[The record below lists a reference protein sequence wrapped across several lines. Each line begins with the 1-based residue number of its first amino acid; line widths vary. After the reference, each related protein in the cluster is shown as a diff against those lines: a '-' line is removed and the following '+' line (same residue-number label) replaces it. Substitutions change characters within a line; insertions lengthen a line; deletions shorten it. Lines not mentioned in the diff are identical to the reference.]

1 MALEDGTTAEGTE
14 NVNNNVEVTNQEQ
27 NQEAQNNEQN
37 NGVENNDN
45 ADYSRTVELDDEFEI
60 QELNEE
66 IAFNFLKK
74 SKGLEVE
81 NFDDLLKPK
90 EVDIYEGLYDEDD
103 KAYLNFKKE
112 TGRSRKD
119 FEALNTNLDEIP
131 KIDLAR
137 ERVRRESGIT
147 LTNEQIDEYIADE
160 LGIDLEDM
168 SASNQIKLAAYTKSI
183 LEERKAEQ
191 EKYRTPIENKQQ
203 AEAKNE
209 NTQQN
214 EYVTLE
220 NGAVMLKSQYENL
233 VNTRQQAI
241 LQAKE
246 AVNSVTNSDFKITI
260 DDKGTPKEMNF
271 AYEYSEEDKQSM
283 VSIVSDIDGV
293 VASRYGSEKGFD
305 HKRFAEDMQWSDPK
319 FREKAI
325 ASLLHKAIAS
335 NTEEVLKERGNV
347 NFTNDPLQKQARE
360 GVKIVSVTDAVK
372 GNY

>member
-45 ADYSRTVELDDEFEI
+45 ADYSRTVEL
-60 QELNEE
+60 NEE

-90 EVDIYEGLYDEDD
+90 EVDIYEGVYDEDD
-103 KAYLNFKKE
+103 KAYLKFKKE

>member
-1 MALEDGTTAEGTE
+1 MALEDGTTTESTE
-14 NVNNNVEVTNQEQ
+14 NVENNVESTNQEQ
-27 NQEAQNNEQN
+27 QQEAQNNEQN
-37 NGVENNDN
+37 NDSNDYFNAIDFDVE
-45 ADYSRTVELDDEFEI
+45 
-60 QELNEE
+60 ELNDEV
-66 IAFNFLKK
+66 AFNHLKK

-81 NFDDLLKPK
+81 SFDDLLKPK
-90 EVDIYEGLYDEDD
+90 EVNPYEDVLDDDD

-119 FEALNTNLDEIP
+119 FEALNANLDEIP

-137 ERVRRESGIT
+137 ERVRRESGIN
-147 LTNEQIDEYIADE
+147 LTNEQIDEYLTDE

-168 SASNQIKLAAYTKSI
+168 RASDQIKLASYTKSI

-191 EKYRTPIENKQQ
+191 EKYRTPAENKQQ
-203 AEAKNE
+203 PEAKKE

-233 VNTRQQAI
+233 VNTRQQEI
-241 LQAKE
+241 SKAKE

-293 VASRYGSEKGFD
+293 VTSRYGSEKGFD

-347 NFTNDPLQKQARE
+347 NFTNDSLQKQAKE
-360 GVKIVSVTDAVK
+360 GVNIVSMADAIK

>member
-14 NVNNNVEVTNQEQ
+14 NANNSAEVTNQEQ

-45 ADYSRTVELDDEFEI
+45 ADYSRTV
-60 QELNEE
+60 ELNEE

-191 EKYRTPIENKQQ
+191 EKYRTPIEN
-203 AEAKNE
+203 
-209 NTQQN
+209 
-214 EYVTLE
+214 
-220 NGAVMLKSQYENL
+220 
-233 VNTRQQAI
+233 I
-241 LQAKE
+241 
-246 AVNSVTNSDFKITI
+246 NS
-260 DDKGTPKEMNF
+260 
-271 AYEYSEEDKQSM
+271 KQSYKAHYNHNQTIYM
-283 VSIVSDIDGV
+283 SIFI
-293 VASRYGSEKGFD
+293 
-305 HKRFAEDMQWSDPK
+305 
-319 FREKAI
+319 I
-325 ASLLHKAIAS
+325 
-335 NTEEVLKERGNV
+335 
-347 NFTNDPLQKQARE
+347 
-360 GVKIVSVTDAVK
+360 
-372 GNY
+372 

>member
-1 MALEDGTTAEGTE
+1 MATEGEQTTEIVE
-14 NVNNNVEVTNQEQ
+14 NKADIVENQNQEQ
-27 NQEAQNNEQN
+27 NQE
-37 NGVENNDN
+37 VENPIENTAQEEVN
-45 ADYSRTVELDDEFEI
+45 TEVQQPEKVVEKIIEKVVNPYEDLMDDE
-60 QELNEE
+60 
-66 IAFNFLKK
+66 
-74 SKGLEVE
+74 
-81 NFDDLLKPK
+81 
-90 EVDIYEGLYDEDD
+90 D
-103 KAYLNFKKE
+103 KAYFNFKKE

-119 FEALNTNLDEIP
+119 FEALNSNLDEIP

-137 ERVRRESGIT
+137 ERVRKESGIN

-220 NGAVMLKSQYENL
+220 NGAVMLKSQYDNL
-233 VNTRQQAI
+233 EKTRQQAI

-293 VASRYGSEKGFD
+293 VASRYGSENGFD

-335 NTEEVLKERGNV
+335 NTEEVLKERGNI
-347 NFTNDPLQKQARE
+347 NFTNNPLPRQTRE
-360 GVKIVSVTDAVK
+360 GVKFVSMSDAVK
-372 GNY
+372 GNI

>member
-1 MALEDGTTAEGTE
+1 MATEGEQTTETVE
-14 NVNNNVEVTNQEQ
+14 NKADIVENQNQEQ
-27 NQEAQNNEQN
+27 NQE
-37 NGVENNDN
+37 VENTAENTAQEEVN
-45 ADYSRTVELDDEFEI
+45 AEVQQPEKVVEKIIE
-60 QELNEE
+60 
-66 IAFNFLKK
+66 KV
-74 SKGLEVE
+74 EV
-81 NFDDLLKPK
+81 NP
-90 EVDIYEGLYDEDD
+90 YEGLMDDED
-103 KAYLNFKKE
+103 KAYFNFKKE

-119 FEALNTNLDEIP
+119 FEALNSNLDEIP

-137 ERVRRESGIT
+137 ERVRRESGIN
-147 LTNEQIDEYIADE
+147 LTNEQIDEYLADE

-168 SASNQIKLAAYTKSI
+168 RASDQIKLASYTKSI

-191 EKYRTPIENKQQ
+191 EKYRTPIENKKQ

-214 EYVTLE
+214 EFVTLE

-233 VNTRQQAI
+233 VNTRQQEI
-241 LQAKE
+241 SKAKE

-335 NTEEVLKERGNV
+335 NTEQVLKERGNV
-347 NFTNDPLQKQARE
+347 NFTNDPLQKQTKE
-360 GVKIVSVTDAVK
+360 GVKVVSVTDAIK
-372 GNY
+372 GIY

>member
-45 ADYSRTVELDDEFEI
+45 ADYSKTVELDDEFEI

-90 EVDIYEGLYDEDD
+90 EVDIYEGVYDEDD
-103 KAYLNFKKE
+103 KAYLKFKKD

-293 VASRYGSEKGFD
+293 VAGRYGSENGFD

-347 NFTNDPLQKQARE
+347 NFTNDSLQKQAKE
-360 GVKIVSVTDAVK
+360 GVKFVSVTDALK

>member
-14 NVNNNVEVTNQEQ
+14 NANNSAEVTNQEQ

-45 ADYSRTVELDDEFEI
+45 ADYSRTVELDNEFEI

-90 EVDIYEGLYDEDD
+90 EVDIYEGVYDEDD
-103 KAYLNFKKE
+103 KAYLKFKKD

-209 NTQQN
+209 NTQQK

-293 VASRYGSEKGFD
+293 VARRYGSEKGFD